1 MPEKDTYRSH
11 PFWWNIVREFK
22 EDKLAAASLGF
33 ILVII
38 LAGIFAPFIALHNP
52 TDPSLEHKLQPGFW
66 AGNFEYPLGTDQL
79 GRDIFSRIVY
89 GTRLSLKVGLIV
101 LLITAFLG
109 ILLGI
114 VSAYYGKAI
123 DLLLMRI
130 TDIFLAFPPLLLA
143 LAVVAVL
150 GAGLTNA
157 MIAISLVY
165 IPEMARVVRGSVL
178 SVKQLPYIE
187 ASKTI
192 GTGDLTIMIEH
203 ILPNVFTSSIV
214 FLTLLL
220 ADAILYTSSMGFLG
234 IGIDPST
241 PEWGAML
248 SSGKDYLLIGYWWLT
263 VFPGLIICMSVLSF
277 NLLGDGLKEAFGP
290 GKEL

>member
-22 EDKLAAASLGF
+22 EDKLAVASLGF

-263 VFPGLIICMSVLSF
+263 VFPGLVICMSVLSF

>member
-114 VSAYYGKAI
+114 VSAYYGKVI

-192 GTGDLTIMIEH
+192 GTGDLMPSPRPT
-203 ILPNVFTSSIV
+203 
-214 FLTLLL
+214 
-220 ADAILYTSSMGFLG
+220 AISAIIF
-234 IGIDPST
+234 ST
-241 PEWGAML
+241 GW
-248 SSGKDYLLIGYWWLT
+248 
-263 VFPGLIICMSVLSF
+263 
-277 NLLGDGLKEAFGP
+277 
-290 GKEL
+290 